1 MCPSHVVFLET
12 FPSIARERKAL
23 SSYRYLCCYFG
34 CWYRP
39 HKARAA
45 TGHSGHNAQ
54 SYSAFVQDS
63 IKTTGRVCDKE
74 PAVFKPG
81 PVLPFVDFHDSAYP
95 SLPGGNPT
103 TFTMCLH
110 TLFYCGL
117 CQAAVGCHTQ
127 PCPPQFH
134 KAPNHTERYCQ
145 PYTIHPPTAYSCPNA
160 NCIASTQLHWALREQ
175 QETAT
180 RQGEANLNFAPLPEP
195 KAVGSDDEESRD
207 PASTKNYPPPR
218 IPKAPLGPEWL
229 SRSEWHKALELD
241 ARGNN
246 VLEIAYAL
254 DKNASKLRTY
264 MDLYLKNADRATSVH
279 NQAPLPSADST
290 KSSSDSRSAST
301 VSSDEGLFPFGH
313 EVMLPQEGLPDPSFS
328 FLNEQER
335 EIVFK
340 MFQRNQSVRNMAERV
355 RKHRHKVSQYIN
367 AYMRPKLLKLQAE
380 ERQAEDAATPTP
392 ITPLSGGIL
401 QFTLSKPVA
410 PITFAPRSAPLT
422 GGFPA
427 SRTVDPVATSPGP
440 TSLPEPSLQSTN
452 DSTEWDALLA
462 LVNSL
467 PLNPQPPGQA
477 PVIESEE
484 PMPSGEADLVESPKS
499 FDSGEDSL
507 FGDDS
512 PVDKNHE
519 APTHLVSTREEEEV
533 AEPTSKKRKFE
544 DNSEV
549 PRRASKR
556 LRHRSLP

>member
-1 MCPSHVVFLET
+1 MCPSHVVFWKA
-12 FPSIARERKAL
+12 FPSIAQERKDL
-23 SSYRYLCCYFG
+23 SSYRHLCCYFG

-45 TGHSGHNAQ
+45 IGHSGHNAQ
-54 SYSAFVQDS
+54 SHSAFGQDPT
-63 IKTTGRVCDKE
+63 KTTGRVYDQG

-103 TFTMCLH
+103 TFTMCLN
-110 TLFYCGL
+110 TLYFCGL
-117 CQAAVGCHTQ
+117 CKAAVGCYTQ

-134 KAPNHTERYCQ
+134 KAPNHTQRYCQ

-175 QETAT
+175 QETAM
-180 RQGEANLNFAPLPEP
+180 RQGEANLNFVPPPEP
-195 KAVGSDDEESRD
+195 KAVGSDDDELCD
-207 PASTKNYPPPR
+207 PTLTKSYPPPR
-218 IPKAPLGPEWL
+218 IAKATLGPEWL

-241 ARGNN
+241 ARGKN

-254 DKNASKLRTY
+254 DKNASKMRTY
-264 MDLYLKNADRATSVH
+264 MDLYLKNANANVH
-279 NQAPLPSADST
+279 NEAPLPSANPT
-290 KSSSDSRSAST
+290 KSSTDSRSAST

-313 EVMLPQEGLPDPSFS
+313 EVMLPQEGMPDPSFS

-335 EIVFK
+335 EIVFR
-340 MFQRNQSVRNMAERV
+340 MFQRNESVRSMAERV

-380 ERQAEDAATPTP
+380 ERQAEDAATLTP

-401 QFTLSKPVA
+401 QFALSKPIVPIPVA
-410 PITFAPRSAPLT
+410 PRTAPLT
-422 GGFPA
+422 TAFPA
-427 SRTVDPVATSPGP
+427 SQTVDPIAASPGP
-440 TSLPEPSLQSTN
+440 TSLPEPSQQSPN
-452 DSTEWDALLA
+452 DSAEWDALLA

-467 PLNPQPPGQA
+467 PLNPQPPDQA
-477 PVIESEE
+477 PVIGEE
-484 PMPSGEADLVESPKS
+484 PMPSGETDLVESSKS

-512 PVDKNHE
+512 PVDKNHK
-519 APTHLVSTREEEEV
+519 APAHLVSTQEEV

-544 DNSEV
+544 ENSGEV